1 MALQVYQE
9 IFCKMVAA
17 PAFRDRVLERSGE
30 YLKGLDLTD
39 RERRRLLAIAAQ
51 PGMRVNTAIHRA
63 NRITPLDHSV
73 PFTLFLLGERLRDLL
88 QRYWLENP
96 TENLQI
102 PAECERF
109 AAFLEGE
116 IQAGRLV
123 VPYLEEVLAFERA
136 CTELKFFTEEE
147 LERLN
152 PAADDLPPLVKIVT
166 FHHDPVP
173 LLETL
178 ANGQTPADVSEG
190 QFHLLI
196 DCRTGEPDFRL
207 IDADAL
213 KAIFPDRD
221 MSESPHPNGRESDT

>member
-1 MALQVYQE
+1 MSLEIYQD

-17 PAFRDRVLERSGE
+17 PELRERVLEGRGK
-30 YLKGLDLTD
+30 YLNGLDLTEL
-39 RERRRLLAIAAQ
+39 ERRRLLAIAAQ

-73 PFTLFLLGERLRDLL
+73 RLTLFLLGDRLRDVL

-116 IQAGRLV
+116 IRAGRIAD
-123 VPYLEEVLAFERA
+123 PYLEEVLAFERA

-147 LERLN
+147 LSRVN
-152 PAADDLPPLVKIVT
+152 SAADGLPPFVRVIT
-166 FHHDPVP
+166 FRHDPEP
-173 LLETL
+173 LLEAL
-178 ANGQTPADVSEG
+178 ANKTIPRNITPGE
-190 QFHLLI
+190 FHLLI
-196 DCRTGEPDFRL
+196 DCRTGEPEFRML
-207 IDADAL
+207 DAEAL
-213 KAIFPDRD
+213 EAISSIRD
-221 MSESPHPNGRESDT
+221 M

>member
-1 MALQVYQE
+1 MALEVYQE

-17 PAFRDRVLERSGE
+17 PGLRERVLEPSGE
-30 YLKGLDLTD
+30 YLNGLDLTD

-73 PFTLFLLGERLRDLL
+73 PFTLFLLGERLRDVL
-88 QRYWLENP
+88 QNYWLENP

-109 AAFLEGE
+109 ASFLEGE
-116 IQAGRLV
+116 IQAGRIV
-123 VPYLEEVLAFERA
+123 DPYIEEVLAFERA

-147 LERLN
+147 LRRAK
-152 PAADDLPPLVKIVT
+152 PTGDDLPALVRIVT
-166 FHHDPVP
+166 FRHDPEQ
-173 LLETL
+173 LLEGL
-178 ANGQTPADVSEG
+178 ANLELPAPDITEG
-190 QFHLLI
+190 EFHLLI

-207 IDADAL
+207 LDEEAL
-213 KAIFPDRD
+213 KAIL
-221 MSESPHPNGRESDT
+221 PHHKG

>member
-1 MALQVYQE
+1 MALEVYQE

-17 PAFRDRVLERSGE
+17 PGLRERVLEPSGE
-30 YLKGLDLTD
+30 YLNGLDLTD

-73 PFTLFLLGERLRDLL
+73 PFTLFLLGERLRDVL
-88 QRYWLENP
+88 QNYWLENP

-116 IQAGRLV
+116 IKASRIV
-123 VPYLEEVLAFERA
+123 DPYLEEVLAFERV

-147 LERLN
+147 LRLVN
-152 PAADDLPPLVKIVT
+152 PIANDLPPLVQIVH
-166 FHHDPVP
+166 FRHDPVP
-173 LLETL
+173 LLEAL
-178 ANGQTPADVSEG
+178 ANAEMPAADIVEG
-190 QFHLLI
+190 EFHLLI

-207 IDADAL
+207 IDEEAL
-213 KAIFPDRD
+213 KAIL
-221 MSESPHPNGRESDT
+221 PHHKG